1 MMLVNIINS
10 NVGKNGSI
18 GQRMGYIMNY
28 LDDCPKIRNITIARY
43 AETSFRDKTLC
54 QGFMRFL
61 PKILNCYRIYINN
74 KFQFRDFD
82 IKQFDKFCLRKLLKI
97 IPESSNGM
105 KLLHAWEPCFNSI
118 KYAKRNGYKIV
129 LDVPIAP
136 TIHSKLLDDENLLG
150 EIEFDLN
157 KLIEKESKFFELVD
171 HFIVPSEFVRGVL
184 HKYDIKQERITTVNF
199 GVELNKFKFNR
210 KYTESGGVKFCFA
223 GAINRRK
230 GIKYLLEAFDDPV
243 FENDELHLCGRLF
256 NEQRELIKKMNLS
269 NLKLPGIINTAD
281 YFRKC
286 DIYVFP
292 SLMEGSSKSIFE
304 AMASGMPIITTN
316 YSGSIISNDR
326 EGFIVPAGNAKILR
340 EKMLELKHN
349 VSLRKKMGEASQSL
363 VSHYTWEKYARSV
376 VEVYNKII

>member
-1 MMLVNIINS
+1 
-10 NVGKNGSI
+10 
-18 GQRMGYIMNY
+18 MGYLMKY
-28 LDDCPKIRNITIARY
+28 LDDCPEIRNITIARH
-43 AETSFRDKTLC
+43 AEPSFRKKTLC
-54 QGFMRFL
+54 QGFTRFL
-61 PKILNCYRIYINN
+61 PKILNVYRIFINN

-82 IKQFDKFCLRKLLKI
+82 IKQFDKFCLRKLIKI
-97 IPESSNGM
+97 NRESSNDT
-105 KLLHAWEPCFNSI
+105 KLLHAWEPCLNSI
-118 KYAKRNGYKIV
+118 KYAKKEGYKIV

-157 KLIEKESKFFELVD
+157 KLIEKESKIFELVD

-184 HKYDIKQERITTVNF
+184 QKYDIKQESITTVNF
-199 GVELNKFKFNR
+199 GVELNKFKFTR

-256 NEQRELIKKMNLS
+256 NEQRELIKKMNLH

-340 EKMLELKHN
+340 QKMLELKYN
-349 VSLRKKMGEASQSL
+349 LSLRKKMGEASQSL
-363 VSHYTWEKYARSV
+363 VSHYTWGKYARSV
-376 VEVYNKII
+376 VEVYNKIIYT